1 MIYHSEDRCKSDL
14 GKSLLYWRS
23 ERPDEWKM
31 DEWKMDTFI
40 MDAEILNA
48 KKEALE
54 ELILECTENGEIDG
68 RLFNSYMEHC
78 VNKCKEGR

>member
-1 MIYHSEDRCKSDL
+1 
-14 GKSLLYWRS
+14 
-23 ERPDEWKM
+23 
-31 DEWKMDTFI
+31 

-54 ELILECTENGEIDG
+54 ELMLECTVDGEIDG

-78 VNKCKEGR
+78 VNKCKERW